1 MLIFRVVEVI
11 RTDNSMTIEK
21 WQYTKTQF
29 WSKLNEAISECP
41 KISIEDL
48 KVGDRILD
56 DNKKGFVVIKTFAKR
71 KPLLSK
77 LNRDMSVNDEV
88 VKCTQ
93 SEYILITDN
102 LIQFVGISH
111 EDSVIKAVLEGQ
123 SVPKEV
129 VKQFKKDIS
138 SKYIS
143 YKETVL
149 SHFGSLTFGCPSPV
163 SSKDLWH
170 NGRDY
175 HKLINDSNY
184 YLWFSM
190 LSDWSQGIV
199 NEYREKIEL
208 YEKFLTVVI

>member
-1 MLIFRVVEVI
+1 MQFLG
-11 RTDNSMTIEK
+11 DSMTLEK
-21 WQYTKTQF
+21 WRYTKTQF
-29 WSKLNEAISECP
+29 WRKLNQTISECP
-41 KISIEDL
+41 RVRIEDL

-56 DNKKGFVVIKTFAKR
+56 DDKKGFVVIKTFAKR

-77 LNRDMSVNDEV
+77 LNRDMSVDDGL

-93 SEYILITDN
+93 SEYLLITDD
-102 LIQFVGISH
+102 LMQFVGISH
-111 EDSVIKAVLEGQ
+111 EDSVINAVLEGQ

-138 SKYIS
+138 SKYVS

-149 SHFGSLTFGCPSPV
+149 SHFGSLTFGLTPPVPSE
-163 SSKDLWH
+163 DLWH

-175 HKLINDSNY
+175 HKLISDSKY
-184 YLWFSM
+184 ELWFSM
-190 LSDWSQGIV
+190 LGDFSQGVV

-208 YEKFLTVVI
+208 YEKFLEVAI